1 MKVSYTR
8 EMKRSYMVMEPEPGA
23 GASYEAKMLS
33 DNCIP
38 GLLAMKLKYRDGG
51 SICCYDITSRQPLS
65 RILEVR
71 ALTRA
76 ELEQLLIQLN
86 ELSDQLTRHLLG
98 DGGILLEPELIYL
111 EPEGFYLQFCMVPGR
126 EADFWQE
133 LSRLFQYL
141 LKHVD
146 HRDRESVVLA
156 YGMYQE
162 SLKDNYGMDD
172 LMTLLRRGK
181 DEEAA
186 VREEKVGAWSEKR
199 SEGRSE
205 KRSERRSER
214 RSEERLE
221 KRSEKGSELTAEYRW
236 GKDYGREQSVE
247 AELPEGT
254 GERKE
259 KDKQRWKS
267 GEKREEKLRRKP
279 GYIFTLVRK
288 ILGGIMAAALAP
300 GLIWLLAGKT
310 RFVELLPLILAGEGV
325 LTAVILLFSLLRPA
339 GKADYRAYGELYI
352 PEDEWE
358 KQYLRE
364 EEFEQIP
371 EQPCQSS
378 SSLSSAFGPS
388 VSGFS
393 ASEYSGSDS
402 SVPEDFQTVLL
413 CSDSIPECHRL
424 ESLRPEEEDILI
436 PYFPFVIGKH
446 GGLADYVLDRN
457 TVSRFHLRIDRSQEH
472 FTITD
477 LNSTNGTSAAGR
489 LLAANETA
497 EIAPGDEIRIADLSY
512 VWR

>member
-8 EMKRSYMVMEPEPGA
+8 EMKRSYMVIEPESGA

-51 SICCYDITSRQPLS
+51 GICCYDITSRQPLS

-111 EPEGFYLQFCMVPGR
+111 EPEGFYLQFCLLPGR
-126 EADFWQE
+126 EADFWQG
-133 LSRLFQYL
+133 LSHLFQYL
-141 LKHVD
+141 LKHVN

-162 SLKDNYGMDD
+162 SLKDNYGMED
-172 LMTLLRRGK
+172 LMALLRKGK
-181 DEEAA
+181 EETPQE
-186 VREEKVGAWSEKR
+186 REEKAGGWSEKR
-199 SEGRSE
+199 LEERLEKRLEKRPEKRSE
-205 KRSERRSER
+205 KRSEP
-214 RSEERLE
+214 
-221 KRSEKGSELTAEYRW
+221 TAEYGWRQD
-236 GKDYGREQSVE
+236 GGTEQTVE
-247 AELPEGT
+247 TGWAEGT
-254 GERKE
+254 AGWEE
-259 KDKQRWKS
+259 KDRQ
-267 GEKREEKLRRKP
+267 RRKP
-279 GYIFTLVRK
+279 GRIFALVRK
-288 ILGGIMAAALAP
+288 ILGGIMAAVLAP

-310 RFVELLPLILAGEGV
+310 RLLELLPLILASEGL
-325 LTAVILLFSLLRPA
+325 LTAVIILFSLFKPA
-339 GKADYRAYGELYI
+339 RRSDYRAYGELYI

-358 KQYLRE
+358 KQYPQE
-364 EEFEQIP
+364 DFEQIP
-371 EQPCQSS
+371 EQSCRSCAPSS
-378 SSLSSAFGPS
+378 VTSECSVSECS
-388 VSGFS
+388 VSG
-393 ASEYSGSDS
+393 S

-424 ESLRPEEEDILI
+424 ESLRPEEEDILV

-457 TVSRFHLRIDRSQEH
+457 TVSRFHLRIDRNQEH

-497 EIAPGDEIRIADLSY
+497 EIAPGDEIRIADLAY